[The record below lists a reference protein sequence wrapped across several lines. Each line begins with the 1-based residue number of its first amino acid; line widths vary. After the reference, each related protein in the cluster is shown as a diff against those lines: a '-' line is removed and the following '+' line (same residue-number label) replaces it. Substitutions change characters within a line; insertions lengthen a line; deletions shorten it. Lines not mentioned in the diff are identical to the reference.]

1 MVALESRPMDA
12 CPIVCGRLSRRC
24 QGMKKKDQ
32 GDADLAVGKPLSA
45 ASIRY
50 GRLAPTDAVESA
62 TSGNDQIVVV
72 PPT

>member
-45 ASIRY
+45 ASTGAAVSRQLTPLNRPRRETIR
-50 GRLAPTDAVESA
+50 L
-62 TSGNDQIVVV
+62 Q
-72 PPT
+72 